1 MALGHDHVV
10 HAPAVAG
17 ATGVTGHAPPQHLDK
32 TKWQVHRCGDKT
44 LGVAAPCLKASNRTT
59 AIRANCVVVSAIH
72 EAAGRN
78 ILKRIPTIS
87 AGFKHA
93 AVEAE
98 GGILTGRLKVKIM
111 SKC

>member
-1 MALGHDHVV
+1 MTLGHDDIIHT
-10 HAPAVAG
+10 PAFAG
-17 ATGVTGHAPPQHLDK
+17 ATAVTGDSPPQHCTK
-32 TKWQVHRCGDKT
+32 TKWQVHRCADET
-44 LGVAAPCLKASNRTT
+44 LRVAAPCLKPRNRAA
-59 AIRANCVVVSAIH
+59 AIRANCTVVSAIH
-72 EAAGRN
+72 EPVGRN

-111 SKC
+111 PKC

>member
-1 MALGHDHVV
+1 M
-10 HAPAVAG
+10 
-17 ATGVTGHAPPQHLDK
+17 
-32 TKWQVHRCGDKT
+32 
-44 LGVAAPCLKASNRTT
+44 S
-59 AIRANCVVVSAIH
+59 VSAIH

-78 ILKRIPTIS
+78 ILKRISTIS

-111 SKC
+111 PKC

>member
-1 MALGHDHVV
+1 MALRHDDVV
-10 HAPAVAG
+10 HAPAFAG
-17 ATGVTGHAPPQHLDK
+17 ATGITGHPPSQHLAK
-32 TKWQVHRCGDKT
+32 TKWQVHRCGDET
-44 LGVAAPCLKASNRTT
+44 LRVAAPCLKARNRTA
-59 AIRANCVVVSAIH
+59 AIRANCVGVSAIH

-78 ILKRIPTIS
+78 ILKRISTIS

-111 SKC
+111 PKC